1 MGVAKKLRVLCMHGY
16 RTNAK
21 IMEDQTRGLR
31 KALAP
36 HAEFV
41 FLNGPI
47 EARGP
52 SDDVIEKLYADNK
65 PFYEWGSFVE
75 RERPHRLDPE
85 TQEIEYLDGGWYHDY
100 VDWDTTVKYMDEQ
113 LPKLGP
119 FDAVVG
125 FSQGAQTMTALTM
138 WYLHHHNKRWWKCC
152 VSVCGPR
159 VRGAALRPLFENPDG
174 TKKLIPMPSV
184 HIVGKTDKWRSGC
197 YEMVDMYENQ
207 PEGAA
212 RDKFVSSTT
221 QATGFPV
228 ESDTNS
234 STKTWRRSF
243 ARTHQTRLL
252 YRNTWRVDA
261 ANRIFGACY
270 DGNTVVIINPGRSPA
285 KPYIRVPEG
294 TYGLVQHQGRDVD
307 YVKPDGSRSPVWP
320 PGMHFASV
328 FTKVAH
334 LVTKQYIVFDTPV
347 KGCKTADDVTVGIDM
362 CLILRIMGDESK
374 GEDPELVRRFVYE
387 LGPNGLEVQLRAA
400 QDEAVRALA
409 RSVEHTE
416 VYQLRDG
423 TMRERFKTG
432 ALNFR
437 TNRPVND
444 EFNSPKIKETEE
456 SLPEGKNQAQLE
468 RPVQH
473 VRRADH
479 QCCHH
484 QRHASSGVPEAD
496 GGRTTHLSAIKEQ
509 NMKQMS
515 DMQMLQYKEEID
527 TTKLKRRMMFME
539 EEQTGKAKCAE
550 IRKGIDLINAQTK
563 LADDEIN
570 QKTAVICNNRDV
582 EAALKIAEIEAE
594 TVRIAAEINAHCDAE
609 IGLVNAEKAAL
620 QMQLEA
626 TTDEVRVAS
635 ESKAAEIIARAEG
648 AAVKKLEK
656 YREHVLEMKKL
667 DMLGSLA
674 KNKKTVVSGD
684 TSNSL
689 LSEVLWRIVK

>member
-1 MGVAKKLRVLCMHGY
+1 MGAGGSKL
-16 RTNAK
+16 NA
-21 IMEDQTRGLR
+21 DTLPG
-31 KALAP
+31 
-36 HAEFV
+36 
-41 FLNGPI
+41 
-47 EARGP
+47 
-52 SDDVIEKLYADNK
+52 
-65 PFYEWGSFVE
+65 GS
-75 RERPHRLDPE
+75 
-85 TQEIEYLDGGWYHDY
+85 Q
-100 VDWDTTVKYMDEQ
+100 
-113 LPKLGP
+113 
-119 FDAVVG
+119 
-125 FSQGAQTMTALTM
+125 
-138 WYLHHHNKRWWKCC
+138 
-152 VSVCGPR
+152 
-159 VRGAALRPLFENPDG
+159 
-174 TKKLIPMPSV
+174 
-184 HIVGKTDKWRSGC
+184 
-197 YEMVDMYENQ
+197 
-207 PEGAA
+207 
-212 RDKFVSSTT
+212 
-221 QATGFPV
+221 
-228 ESDTNS
+228 
-234 STKTWRRSF
+234 
-243 ARTHQTRLL
+243 HQTRLL
-252 YRNTWRVDA
+252 YRNTWRVDS

-270 DGNTVVIINPGRSPA
+270 DGNTVVIINPGRSPV

-294 TYGLVQHQGRDVD
+294 TYALVQHQGRDVD
-307 YVKPDGSRSPVWP
+307 YVKSDGSRTPVWP

-444 EFNSPKIKETEE
+444 EFNSPKVKETVKEKDIPAEDKVMYCVTEDIKRSLNDQFNTYGVQITSVAITNVTLPIEFQKQME
-456 SLPEGKNQAQLE
+456 S
-468 RPVQH
+468 
-473 VRRADH
+473 
-479 QCCHH
+479 
-484 QRHASSGVPEAD
+484 
-496 GGRTTHLSAIKEQ
+496 RTTHLSAIKEQ

-527 TTKLKRRMMFME
+527 TTKLNRKMMFME
-539 EEQTGKAKCAE
+539 ADQLGKAKCAE

-563 LADDEIN
+563 LTDEEIN
-570 QKTAVICNNRDV
+570 QKTTVTCNNRDV
-582 EAALKIAEIEAE
+582 EASLKIAEIEAE

-609 IGLVNAEKAAL
+609 IGLINAEKAAL

-626 TTDEVRVAS
+626 TSDEIRVTS

-648 AAVKKLEK
+648 AAVNKLEK
-656 YREHVLEMKKL
+656 YRKHQLEMKKL

-689 LSEVLWRIVK
+689 LSEVLVANRQGNVMLNIDGLMSKAGGGGFV

>member
-1 MGVAKKLRVLCMHGY
+1 MGGNGSKL
-16 RTNAK
+16 
-21 IMEDQTRGLR
+21 
-31 KALAP
+31 
-36 HAEFV
+36 
-41 FLNGPI
+41 
-47 EARGP
+47 
-52 SDDVIEKLYADNK
+52 SADTL
-65 PFYEWGSFVE
+65 PGGS
-75 RERPHRLDPE
+75 
-85 TQEIEYLDGGWYHDY
+85 Q
-100 VDWDTTVKYMDEQ
+100 
-113 LPKLGP
+113 
-119 FDAVVG
+119 
-125 FSQGAQTMTALTM
+125 
-138 WYLHHHNKRWWKCC
+138 
-152 VSVCGPR
+152 
-159 VRGAALRPLFENPDG
+159 
-174 TKKLIPMPSV
+174 
-184 HIVGKTDKWRSGC
+184 
-197 YEMVDMYENQ
+197 
-207 PEGAA
+207 
-212 RDKFVSSTT
+212 
-221 QATGFPV
+221 
-228 ESDTNS
+228 
-234 STKTWRRSF
+234 
-243 ARTHQTRLL
+243 HQTRLL

-261 ANRIFGACY
+261 ANRLFGACY
-270 DGNTVVIINPGRSPA
+270 DGNTVVIINPGRSPV

-294 TYGLVQHQGRDVD
+294 TYALVQNQGRDVD
-307 YVKPDGSRSPVWP
+307 YVKSDGSRTPVWP

-437 TNRPVND
+437 TNRRVND
-444 EFNSPKIKETEE
+444 EFHSPKVKETAKEE
-456 SLPEGKNQAQLE
+456 DIPAEEKVMYCVTEDIKRSLNDQFNTYGVQITSVAITNVTL
-468 RPVQH
+468 PVEFQK
-473 VRRADH
+473 
-479 QCCHH
+479 QME
-484 QRHASSGVPEAD
+484 S
-496 GGRTTHLSAIKEQ
+496 RTTHLSAIKEQ

-527 TTKLKRRMMFME
+527 TTKLERKMMYME

-550 IRKGIDLINAQTK
+550 IRKGKDLIEAQTK

-570 QKTAVICNNRDV
+570 QKTIVTCNNRDV

-609 IGLVNAEKAAL
+609 IGVINAEKAAL

-626 TTDEVRVAS
+626 TSDEIRVAS

-648 AAVKKLEK
+648 AAVSKLEK
-656 YREHVLEMKKL
+656 VRQHRLEMKKL

-689 LSEVLWRIVK
+689 LSEVLVANRQGNVMLNLDGLTSRAGGGGFV

>member
-1 MGVAKKLRVLCMHGY
+1 MGCGGSKL
-16 RTNAK
+16 
-21 IMEDQTRGLR
+21 
-31 KALAP
+31 
-36 HAEFV
+36 
-41 FLNGPI
+41 
-47 EARGP
+47 
-52 SDDVIEKLYADNK
+52 SADML
-65 PFYEWGSFVE
+65 PGGS
-75 RERPHRLDPE
+75 
-85 TQEIEYLDGGWYHDY
+85 Q
-100 VDWDTTVKYMDEQ
+100 
-113 LPKLGP
+113 
-119 FDAVVG
+119 
-125 FSQGAQTMTALTM
+125 
-138 WYLHHHNKRWWKCC
+138 
-152 VSVCGPR
+152 
-159 VRGAALRPLFENPDG
+159 
-174 TKKLIPMPSV
+174 
-184 HIVGKTDKWRSGC
+184 
-197 YEMVDMYENQ
+197 
-207 PEGAA
+207 
-212 RDKFVSSTT
+212 
-221 QATGFPV
+221 
-228 ESDTNS
+228 
-234 STKTWRRSF
+234 
-243 ARTHQTRLL
+243 HQTRLL

-261 ANRIFGACY
+261 ANRVFGACY
-270 DGNTVVIINPGRSPA
+270 DGNTVVIINPGRSPV

-294 TYGLVQHQGRDVD
+294 TYALVQHQGRDVD
-307 YVKPDGSRSPVWP
+307 YVKSDGSRTPVWP

-444 EFNSPKIKETEE
+444 EFHSPKMKKTEDTPSEERVMYCVTEDIKRSLNDQFNTYGVQITSVAITNVTLPQEFQRQME
-456 SLPEGKNQAQLE
+456 S
-468 RPVQH
+468 
-473 VRRADH
+473 
-479 QCCHH
+479 
-484 QRHASSGVPEAD
+484 
-496 GGRTTHLSAIKEQ
+496 RTTHLSAIKEQ

-527 TTKLKRRMMFME
+527 TTKLKRRMMYME

-563 LADDEIN
+563 LTDEEIN

-609 IGLVNAEKAAL
+609 IGLINAEKAAL

-626 TTDEVRVAS
+626 TTDEVRVTS
-635 ESKAAEIIARAEG
+635 ESKAAEIVARAEG
-648 AAVKKLEK
+648 SAVKKLEK
-656 YREHVLEMKKL
+656 YREHVLEMRKL

-689 LSEVLWRIVK
+689 LSEVLVANRQGNVMLNIDGLMSKAGGGGFV

>member
-1 MGVAKKLRVLCMHGY
+1 
-16 RTNAK
+16 
-21 IMEDQTRGLR
+21 
-31 KALAP
+31 
-36 HAEFV
+36 
-41 FLNGPI
+41 
-47 EARGP
+47 
-52 SDDVIEKLYADNK
+52 
-65 PFYEWGSFVE
+65 
-75 RERPHRLDPE
+75 
-85 TQEIEYLDGGWYHDY
+85 
-100 VDWDTTVKYMDEQ
+100 
-113 LPKLGP
+113 
-119 FDAVVG
+119 
-125 FSQGAQTMTALTM
+125 
-138 WYLHHHNKRWWKCC
+138 
-152 VSVCGPR
+152 
-159 VRGAALRPLFENPDG
+159 
-174 TKKLIPMPSV
+174 
-184 HIVGKTDKWRSGC
+184 
-197 YEMVDMYENQ
+197 
-207 PEGAA
+207 
-212 RDKFVSSTT
+212 
-221 QATGFPV
+221 
-228 ESDTNS
+228 
-234 STKTWRRSF
+234 
-243 ARTHQTRLL
+243 
-252 YRNTWRVDA
+252 
-261 ANRIFGACY
+261 
-270 DGNTVVIINPGRSPA
+270 
-285 KPYIRVPEG
+285 
-294 TYGLVQHQGRDVD
+294 
-307 YVKPDGSRSPVWP
+307 
-320 PGMHFASV
+320 MHFASV

-444 EFNSPKIKETEE
+444 EFHSPKMKKTEDTPSEERVMYCVTEDIKRSLNDQFNTYGVQITSVAITNVTLPQEFQRQME
-456 SLPEGKNQAQLE
+456 S
-468 RPVQH
+468 
-473 VRRADH
+473 
-479 QCCHH
+479 
-484 QRHASSGVPEAD
+484 
-496 GGRTTHLSAIKEQ
+496 RTTHLSAIKEQ

-527 TTKLKRRMMFME
+527 TTKLKRRMMYME

-563 LADDEIN
+563 LTDEEIN

-609 IGLVNAEKAAL
+609 IGLINAEKAAL

-626 TTDEVRVAS
+626 TTDEVRVTS
-635 ESKAAEIIARAEG
+635 ESKAAEIVARAEG
-648 AAVKKLEK
+648 SAVKKLEK
-656 YREHVLEMKKL
+656 YREHVLEMRKL

-689 LSEVLWRIVK
+689 LSEVLVANRQGNVMLNIDGLMSKAGGGGFV

>member
-1 MGVAKKLRVLCMHGY
+1 MELTSQHSLKRAKRH
-16 RTNAK
+16 
-21 IMEDQTRGLR
+21 
-31 KALAP
+31 
-36 HAEFV
+36 
-41 FLNGPI
+41 
-47 EARGP
+47 
-52 SDDVIEKLYADNK
+52 
-65 PFYEWGSFVE
+65 
-75 RERPHRLDPE
+75 
-85 TQEIEYLDGGWYHDY
+85 
-100 VDWDTTVKYMDEQ
+100 
-113 LPKLGP
+113 
-119 FDAVVG
+119 
-125 FSQGAQTMTALTM
+125 
-138 WYLHHHNKRWWKCC
+138 
-152 VSVCGPR
+152 
-159 VRGAALRPLFENPDG
+159 
-174 TKKLIPMPSV
+174 
-184 HIVGKTDKWRSGC
+184 
-197 YEMVDMYENQ
+197 
-207 PEGAA
+207 
-212 RDKFVSSTT
+212 
-221 QATGFPV
+221 
-228 ESDTNS
+228 
-234 STKTWRRSF
+234 
-243 ARTHQTRLL
+243 
-252 YRNTWRVDA
+252 
-261 ANRIFGACY
+261 
-270 DGNTVVIINPGRSPA
+270 NTVVIINPGRSPV

-294 TYGLVQHQGRDVD
+294 TYALVQHQGRDVD
-307 YVKPDGSRSPVWP
+307 YVKSDGSRTPVWP

-444 EFNSPKIKETEE
+444 EFHSPKMKKTEDTPSEERVMYCVTEDIKRSLNDQFNTYGVQITSVAITNVTLPQEFQRQME
-456 SLPEGKNQAQLE
+456 S
-468 RPVQH
+468 
-473 VRRADH
+473 
-479 QCCHH
+479 
-484 QRHASSGVPEAD
+484 
-496 GGRTTHLSAIKEQ
+496 RTTHLSAIKEQ

-527 TTKLKRRMMFME
+527 TTKLKRRMMYME

-563 LADDEIN
+563 LTDEEIN

-609 IGLVNAEKAAL
+609 IGLINAEKAAL

-626 TTDEVRVAS
+626 TTDEVRVTS
-635 ESKAAEIIARAEG
+635 ESKAAEIVARAEG
-648 AAVKKLEK
+648 SAVKKLEK
-656 YREHVLEMKKL
+656 YREHVLEMRKL

-689 LSEVLWRIVK
+689 LSEVLVANRQGNVMLNIDGLMSKAGGGGFV

>member
-1 MGVAKKLRVLCMHGY
+1 MGCGGSKL
-16 RTNAK
+16 
-21 IMEDQTRGLR
+21 
-31 KALAP
+31 
-36 HAEFV
+36 
-41 FLNGPI
+41 
-47 EARGP
+47 
-52 SDDVIEKLYADNK
+52 SADML
-65 PFYEWGSFVE
+65 PGGS
-75 RERPHRLDPE
+75 
-85 TQEIEYLDGGWYHDY
+85 Q
-100 VDWDTTVKYMDEQ
+100 
-113 LPKLGP
+113 
-119 FDAVVG
+119 
-125 FSQGAQTMTALTM
+125 
-138 WYLHHHNKRWWKCC
+138 
-152 VSVCGPR
+152 
-159 VRGAALRPLFENPDG
+159 
-174 TKKLIPMPSV
+174 
-184 HIVGKTDKWRSGC
+184 
-197 YEMVDMYENQ
+197 
-207 PEGAA
+207 
-212 RDKFVSSTT
+212 
-221 QATGFPV
+221 
-228 ESDTNS
+228 
-234 STKTWRRSF
+234 
-243 ARTHQTRLL
+243 HQTRLL

-261 ANRIFGACY
+261 ANRVFGACY
-270 DGNTVVIINPGRSPA
+270 DGNTVVIINPGRSPV

-294 TYGLVQHQGRDVD
+294 TYALVQHQGRDVD
-307 YVKPDGSRSPVWP
+307 YVKSDGSRTPVWP

-444 EFNSPKIKETEE
+444 EFHSPKMKKTEDTPSEERVMYCVTEDIKRSLNDQFNTHGVQITSVAITNVTLPQEFQRQME
-456 SLPEGKNQAQLE
+456 S
-468 RPVQH
+468 
-473 VRRADH
+473 
-479 QCCHH
+479 
-484 QRHASSGVPEAD
+484 
-496 GGRTTHLSAIKEQ
+496 RTTHLSAIKEQ

-527 TTKLKRRMMFME
+527 TTKLKRRMMYME

-563 LADDEIN
+563 LTDEEIN

-609 IGLVNAEKAAL
+609 IGLINAEKAAL

-626 TTDEVRVAS
+626 TTDEVRVTS
-635 ESKAAEIIARAEG
+635 ESKAAEIVARAEG
-648 AAVKKLEK
+648 SAVKKLEK
-656 YREHVLEMKKL
+656 YREHVLEMRKL

-689 LSEVLWRIVK
+689 LSEVLVANRQGNVMLNIDGLMSKAGGGGFV